1 MVDTFLQR
9 WHPIRVE
16 LSENRHHNFDPWQLT
31 SFTTLAPVL
40 FFLRDEN
47 GFKCHTMSES
57 HQRQLLIFAETPD
70 KFLDT
75 YSKDFEEGFLN
86 TLKSTYG
93 TKRTLANTVSRQHQ
107 DF

>member
-1 MVDTFLQR
+1 
-9 WHPIRVE
+9 
-16 LSENRHHNFDPWQLT
+16 
-31 SFTTLAPVL
+31 
-40 FFLRDEN
+40 
-47 GFKCHTMSES
+47 MSES